1 MSSLYRFARIWSLPL
16 HIALGSLGAGFVWVL
31 AAAGGLTQRASSKSD
46 QVAGLSPI
54 SRNVSQGTVNV
65 VAAFRHS
72 HGAWSL

>member
-1 MSSLYRFARIWSLPL
+1 MKSLYSFARIWSLPL
-16 HIALGSLGAGFVWVL
+16 HIFLGGLGAGFTWVV

-54 SRNVSQGTVNV
+54 SRNVSQGTFNV

-72 HGAWSL
+72 RGAWSL